1 MSSRK
6 VLECTRIRHGHYL
19 DDDNNILE
27 EHSHFRF
34 LPGVRADVNAENKH
48 LIV

>member
-6 VLECTRIRHGHYL
+6 ALVCPSIRHRHYL
-19 DDDNNILE
+19 DDE
-27 EHSHFRF
+27 KTYMGEYSHFRF

-48 LIV
+48 LVV